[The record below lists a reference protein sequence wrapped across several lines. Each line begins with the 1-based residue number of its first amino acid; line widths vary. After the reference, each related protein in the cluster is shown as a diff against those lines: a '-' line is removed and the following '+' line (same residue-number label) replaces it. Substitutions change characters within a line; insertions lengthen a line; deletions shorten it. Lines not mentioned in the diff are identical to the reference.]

1 MDELRV
7 LIAYEDSYRS
17 YGQTMACA
25 IRKLRPLA
33 EVSVVQVRELGSEV
47 GRLAPHLVV
56 CNRPNT
62 VAPGGSAAW
71 ARLSDEPEEA
81 SEFCLD
87 GQRRALENPGL
98 DELLAIIDETAELV
112 RSGRDLG
119 GC

>member
-1 MDELRV
+1 
-7 LIAYEDSYRS
+7 
-17 YGQTMACA
+17 MASA
-25 IRKLRPLA
+25 IRKLRPVA

-47 GRLAPHLVV
+47 GRVAPHLVV

-62 VAPGGSAAW
+62 VDPGGRAAW
-71 ARLSDEPEEA
+71 ARLSDEPNEP

-87 GQRRALENPGL
+87 GQRRALENPGF
-98 DELLAIIDETAELV
+98 DELLAIIDETEELV